1 MSGTSDRL
9 MSGIQPTGIVHIGN
23 LEGAMRN
30 WVALQH
36 EYEATFISIVDYHA
50 VTIQYEVDQM
60 AERVLELAAWILAA
74 GVESAGRVCL
84 FVQSDV
90 PEHTELCWL
99 LNTVTPMGELARMTQ
114 FKDKSRSH
122 EANINV
128 GLFDYPVLQAADILI
143 YRANVVP
150 VGEDQVQH
158 LELSRD
164 IARAWNRR
172 YATDSFRLPEPQA
185 VLTPAKRIVGLDG
198 DAKMSK
204 SKGNSIDLN
213 DSPEVIWD
221 KLRPAKTDVKRQRL
235 KDPGEP
241 DDCPI
246 FGLHEVYTVEEKR
259 EELAH
264 GCRTAGIGCFD
275 CKKVLAESMA
285 ASLAPIQDR
294 YRELTATPGA
304 VAEILADGGQR
315 ARREA
320 RETLAAVRAAMGIDA
335 WRGGQG

>member
-1 MSGTSDRL
+1 MSGKSNRL
-9 MSGIQPTGIVHIGN
+9 MSGIQPTGGVHIGN
-23 LEGAMRN
+23 LEGAIRN

-50 VTIQYEVDQM
+50 VTIEYDVEQM
-60 AERVLELAAWILAA
+60 AARVLELAAWIAAA
-74 GVESAGRVCL
+74 GIESRDSVHL

-99 LNTVTPMGELARMTQ
+99 LNTVTPMGELGRMTQ
-114 FKDKSRSH
+114 FKDKSRAH

-172 YATDSFRLPEPQA
+172 YATDDFRLPEPQP
-185 VLTPAKRIVGLDG
+185 VLTPARRIVGLDG
-198 DAKMSK
+198 SAKMSK
-204 SKGNSIDLN
+204 SKGNSIDVA
-213 DSPEVIWD
+213 DPPETIWN

-235 KDPGEP
+235 TDPGEP

-246 FGLHEVYTVEEKR
+246 FGLHEVYTAQDER
-259 EELAH
+259 DELAA
-264 GCRTAGIGCFD
+264 GCRSAGIGCFD
-275 CKKVLAESMA
+275 CKKVLAKNLS
-285 ASLAPIQDR
+285 ASLAPIQER
-294 YRELTATPGA
+294 YHELTSSPGA

-320 RETLAAVRAAMGIDA
+320 RETIRAVRAAMGLDS
-335 WRGGQG
+335 WRA